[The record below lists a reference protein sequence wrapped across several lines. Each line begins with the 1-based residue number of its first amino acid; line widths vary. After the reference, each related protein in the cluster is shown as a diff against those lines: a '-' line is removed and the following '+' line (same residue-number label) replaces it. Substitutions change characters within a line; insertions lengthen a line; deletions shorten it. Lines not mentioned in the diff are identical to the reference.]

1 MPDQPEVEE
10 LPDETEAPAGE
21 LAPEKATDRILW
33 LLRHRHTGRRKEE
46 WALFTELRSAVGFGP
61 ARYLDLLALG
71 TWKSSGY
78 RAIAYEVKVSR
89 ADFAKELANP
99 EKRAFAESIAEE
111 CYFATPAGLLRPDE
125 VPEGWGL
132 IVAQANGLKVVKR
145 PTQRAPR
152 PWPREFVC
160 AMARRAADPP
170 IPPVPGKLWTFGGR
184 ELDLEDV
191 QALCRDLLPQEIGRQ
206 VSEKM
211 AAWKKVAQQEL
222 SYDESHY
229 RALIAHEMGVKPVGL
244 TMWAARRWI
253 HNLANGGGGPV
264 SAETRRSL
272 EQARDAI
279 NRALQNTQPMPDPDA
294 PPPGGGGTHD

>member
-1 MPDQPEVEE
+1 MTEPEIED

-21 LAPEKATDRILW
+21 ALPEKATERILW

-46 WALFTELRSAVGFGP
+46 WALFTELRNAVGFGP

-78 RAIAYEVKVSR
+78 RAVAYEVKVSR
-89 ADFAKELANP
+89 ADFARELANP

-111 CYFATPAGLLRPDE
+111 CYFATPAGLVRPDE

-132 IVAQANGLKVVKR
+132 IVAQANGLKVMKR
-145 PTQRAPR
+145 PTQRTPR

-160 AMARRAADPP
+160 AIARRAADPP

-184 ELDLEDV
+184 ELDLEAV
-191 QALCRDLLPQEIGRQ
+191 LALCRDLLPQEVGRQ

-211 AAWKKVAQQEL
+211 EAWKSVAQREL
-222 SYDESHY
+222 NYDESHY
-229 RALIAHEMGVKPVGL
+229 RALVAHAMGVKPADL
-244 TMWAARRWI
+244 TMWSARRWI
-253 HNLANGGGGPV
+253 HDLANGGGGPI

-272 EQARDAI
+272 EAARDAI
-279 NRALQNTQPMPDPDA
+279 NRTLQDAQQIPDT
-294 PPPGGGGTHD
+294 PPPDGGNHD